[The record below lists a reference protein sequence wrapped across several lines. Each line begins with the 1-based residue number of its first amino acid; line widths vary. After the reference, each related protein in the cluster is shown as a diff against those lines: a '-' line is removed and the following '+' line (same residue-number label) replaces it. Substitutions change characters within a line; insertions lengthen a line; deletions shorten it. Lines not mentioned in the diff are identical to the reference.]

1 MKFEVVIVGGGHGG
15 AQAAVALRQQRFEG
29 SVAIVGDEPEI
40 PYERPPLSKEYFA
53 GEKTFDRIL
62 IRPAKFYEDRDITL
76 LLNRRVTRVDPIGH
90 SVLTAA
96 GDKIGYGRLIWAA
109 GGTPRMLPVPG
120 GKLPGVQVVRTRADV
135 DAMKAL
141 AEAATRVVVIGGG
154 YIGLEAAS
162 VLTKLSKKVILLE
175 ALDRVLARVAGEQLS
190 RFIEGEHRHHGV
202 DLRLNARIEAIEG
215 VDHATGVRL
224 SGGEVIPAELVIA
237 GIGIIP
243 AVQPLIDAGVKG
255 SNGVLV
261 DQFCR
266 TSLPDIF
273 AIGDCAAH
281 PNRFS
286 EGAVIRIESVQNA
299 TDQAVLVAKAIC
311 GDPRP
316 YCVLPWFWSHQY
328 DLRIQTVG
336 LSTGHDSTVLRGHP
350 NSRAFSVIYLRRG
363 KVMALD
369 CVNAPRDYI
378 QGRALV
384 AAGISA
390 CPATLSNPALALK
403 DLIPTSP
410 SNPPIGRNH
419 H

>member
-1 MKFEVVIVGGGHGG
+1 
-15 AQAAVALRQQRFEG
+15 
-29 SVAIVGDEPEI
+29 
-40 PYERPPLSKEYFA
+40 
-53 GEKTFDRIL
+53 
-62 IRPAKFYEDRDITL
+62 
-76 LLNRRVTRVDPIGH
+76 
-90 SVLTAA
+90 LTAA

-109 GGTPRMLPVPG
+109 GGTPRMLPVPS

-135 DAMKAL
+135 DAMKVL

-162 VLTKLSKKVILLE
+162 VLTKFSKKVILLE

-215 VDHATGVRL
+215 VDRATGVRL

-255 SNGVLV
+255 GNGVLV

-281 PNRFS
+281 PSTFS

-299 TDQAVLVAKAIC
+299 TDQAALVAKAIC

-336 LSTGHDSTVLRGHP
+336 LSSGHDSTVLRGHP

-363 KVMALD
+363 KAMALD

-419 H
+419 D